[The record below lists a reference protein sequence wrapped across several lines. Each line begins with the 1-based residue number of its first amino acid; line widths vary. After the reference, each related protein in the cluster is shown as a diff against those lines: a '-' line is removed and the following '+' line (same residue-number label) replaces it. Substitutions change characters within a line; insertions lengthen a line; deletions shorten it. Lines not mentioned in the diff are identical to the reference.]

1 MLVDV
6 RTRNVGYAEV
16 RGFIS
21 DVLQYFDGL
30 ASDDLR
36 EHWWTVEEMTNQS
49 LVIGHVFWPHQAIH
63 SGGAA

>member
-1 MLVDV
+1 M
-6 RTRNVGYAEV
+6 